1 MSSNCTFLLSTS
13 PCGPH
18 FAGFPVVD
26 PIFVSRLASI
36 SNPTPFADQN
46 HGCNASAALT
56 TAVNSMRYQ
65 VSWACTEAVWV
76 AIRDYSCPT
85 PPSLDVPLLCP
96 TQATTSVSTYTNV
109 YHSSSCPLVP
119 TPWVQD
125 NKLDLRNQ
133 DLSELQAAVISIK
146 NGSCVVAVPGELEN
160 CGFIG
165 TNEFN
170 SYCKGVGKTDAC
182 CQENGFSADV
192 FLVLDG
198 HVVISNTVF
207 PSPSATPAPIPGSEG
222 LGTPALIG
230 IIVGGVVGLVL
241 IGMIMWLCRTTIARR
256 KTFNA
261 LSLSG
266 TGGRRKR
273 PESVRT
279 ATTATTA
286 TTANTKKI
294 AQRHSYSFELDRR
307 NSNTS
312 SAYPLPVN
320 SYVASP
326 AITNNANNVEFIPIL
341 NVPIRTSFNGSVKRG
356 SLTPTPSS
364 PVTDAPTATSPNPTP
379 SITQN
384 RGSPLRKPSLSR
396 SGTNANNTNSNTNA
410 ANGNKRVISPLPPS
424 KPSYFIARVQ
434 NLFQP
439 TQKDELR
446 LRNVGDVIKVLET
459 FDDNWALGV
468 DVATGARGF
477 FPLVAVQEGSGVPV
491 GSVVVPANMIQEKEL
506 DVQEAGGGD
515 KRKSVVSER
524 GSSKNGSSGN
534 GREEEEEEVDPRRVS
549 KRFSSMVDISGVTVV
564 ENVVVKVP
572 VVETNE
578 ENVVVMCVHSYRAGQ
593 HDELTL
599 ILGDSIKLVR
609 RFDDGWGLGVS
620 LTTGKKGA
628 FPLACTVEQ

>member
-1 MSSNCTFLLSTS
+1 
-13 PCGPH
+13 
-18 FAGFPVVD
+18 
-26 PIFVSRLASI
+26 
-36 SNPTPFADQN
+36 
-46 HGCNASAALT
+46 
-56 TAVNSMRYQ
+56 MRYQ
-65 VSWACTEAVWV
+65 VSWACSEAVWV

-85 PPSLDVPLLCP
+85 PSLNLPLLCP
-96 TQATTSVSTYTNV
+96 TQAALSVFTYTNV
-109 YHSSSCPLVP
+109 YHSPSCPLVP

-133 DLSELQAAVISIK
+133 DLSEMQAAIALIK
-146 NGSCVVAVPGELEN
+146 NGSCIAAVPSELAN

-165 TNEFN
+165 TSGGNA
-170 SYCKGVGKTDAC
+170 YCKGEGSKDAC
-182 CQENGFSADV
+182 CQGNGLLTDYLV
-192 FLVLDG
+192 VLDG
-198 HVVISNTVF
+198 HVVISNTVT
-207 PSPSATPAPIPGSEG
+207 PSPSATHMPISGSEG
-222 LGTPALIG
+222 LGTPAFIG
-230 IIVGGVVGLVL
+230 IVVGGVFGLVS
-241 IGMIMWLCRTTIARR
+241 IGMIVWLCRTSIARR
-256 KTFNA
+256 QAFNA
-261 LSLSG
+261 HSLNE
-266 TGGRRKR
+266 TGGRRRR

-294 AQRHSYSFELDRR
+294 APRRSCSFELDRR
-307 NSNTS
+307 NSNAS

-320 SYVASP
+320 SYVVSP
-326 AITNNANNVEFIPIL
+326 AIFNNNTNNVEFIPIL
-341 NVPIRTSFNGSVKRG
+341 NAPIRTSFSGSVKRG

-364 PVTDAPTATSPNPTP
+364 PDTPTATSPIPTP
-379 SITQN
+379 SINQN

-396 SGTNANNTNSNTNA
+396 PGTNANNTNTTNNNA
-410 ANGNKRVISPLPPS
+410 ANGSKRVMSPLPPS
-424 KPSYFIARVQ
+424 KPSYIIARVQ

-446 LRNVGDVIKVLET
+446 LRNVGDLIKVLET

-491 GSVVVPANMIQEKEL
+491 GSVVIPANMITEKDLDGQE
-506 DVQEAGGGD
+506 VGGGD

-534 GREEEEEEVDPRRVS
+534 GREEEEEEEVDLRRVS
-549 KRFSSMVDISGVTVV
+549 KRFSSMVDLSGVTVV
-564 ENVVVKVP
+564 ENVVVKGS
-572 VVETNE
+572 VVETKE
-578 ENVVVMCVHSYRAGQ
+578 ENVLVACVHPYRAGQ